1 MRPNHCS
8 YGKYNRGPIGTIT
21 VLTIEEAAKKA
32 QRICD
37 AARELNPD
45 IFTMVHGGPLA
56 FPNDFKKL
64 VKLTTGIHGFF
75 AGSSAERLPVEKA
88 IKETMESYKA
98 IPIK

>member
-1 MRPNHCS
+1 MFIWEIQP
-8 YGKYNRGPIGTIT
+8 GAPIGTIT

-64 VKLTTGIHGFF
+64 VKLTTGIHGFLQALVLRDF
-75 AGSSAERLPVEKA
+75 P
-88 IKETMESYKA
+88 
-98 IPIK
+98 